1 MSLDFTKNPPE
12 LDGIKDSDPAVTH
25 GTILKYGIADLAPL
39 ALTGILIDSYSRS
52 AKYAAMDEIV
62 GQGGQ
67 VEGIRMSD
75 VRVEISV
82 SGRIKSTATTIVTA
96 GSILA
101 INGDNAIITELSMSA
116 GSKDFVKI
124 DIKATA
130 YEKVTGASPNMA
142 AGA

>member
-1 MSLDFTKNPPE
+1 MANDFAKNPPQI
-12 LDGIKDSDPAVTH
+12 DAIKDSDPAVTH
-25 GTILKYGIADLAPL
+25 GTILKYGIEDL
-39 ALTGILIDSYSRS
+39 TISGILIDSYSRS

-82 SGRIKSTATTIVTA
+82 SGRIKSTATTIATA

-101 INGDNAIITELSMSA
+101 INGDNGIITEVSMSA
-116 GSKDFVKI
+116 GSKDFTKV

>member
-1 MSLDFTKNPPE
+1 MSQDLSKNPPAI
-12 LDGIKDSDPAVTH
+12 DGIKDSDPAVTH
-25 GTILKYGIADLAPL
+25 GTILRYGLEDLAPS

-82 SGRIKSTATTIVTA
+82 SGRIKSTSVAVVTA

-116 GSKDFVKI
+116 GSKDFTKI

-130 YEKVTGASPNMA
+130 YEKVTGATPNMA